1 MAFLCAYV
9 EVGTIDGAARAAK
22 VSQRSHYNWLTNP
35 KYAESF
41 AWSEDRAIQIMETE
55 AKRRAVHGVEEPVIY
70 QGRLQYEPLRDKYGR
85 EVKDANGNVVYTNKP
100 LTVRKPSDVLLMFLL
115 KSKRPQIYRENTSV
129 ELAAQGGG
137 PLNITVEYVESD
149 GNGGRTKTS

>member
-22 VSQRSHYNWLTNP
+22 VSQRSHYNWLKDP

-55 AKRRAVHGVEEPVIY
+55 AKRRAVHGVEEPVVY

-100 LTVRKPSDVLLMFLL
+100 LTVRKPSDILLMFML
-115 KSKRPQIYRENTSV
+115 KSKRPAIYRDNSSM
-129 ELAAQGGG
+129 ELSGPGGV
-137 PLNITVEYVESD
+137 PINVTVRFEDAKD
-149 GNGGRTKTS
+149 GRPTAKP